1 MSQHERDLLVARYW
15 TFYEGSPVPQW
26 IEDLVGL
33 EVLDIYAVRYG
44 TTRWFEHWWCIAC
57 AIELENRRQSVTS
70 LRQLRRVA
78 SRVRK
83 IGYDFSAAITLSD
96 DVMEENW
103 TRYLKSCQ
111 TVAEWGAD
119 ALRRRIEASPAAIQ
133 LRKELATKKLPQGAA
148 ANLALMRAIVG
159 LEKSSCDDSGAGASS
174 FA

>member
-15 TFYEGSPVPQW
+15 TFYEGSPVPRW

-33 EVLDIYAVRYG
+33 EVLDIYAARYG

-57 AIELENRRQSVTS
+57 AIELENRREPVTS

-83 IGYDFSAAITLSD
+83 VGYDFGAAITLSE

-103 TRYLKSCQ
+103 ARYLKSSRM
-111 TVAEWGAD
+111 VAEWGAD
-119 ALRRRIEASPAAIQ
+119 ALRRRIEASPAAVQ
-133 LRKELATKKLPQGAA
+133 LRKELAAKKLPQGAA

-159 LEKSSCDDSGAGASS
+159 LEKSSDVR
-174 FA
+174 